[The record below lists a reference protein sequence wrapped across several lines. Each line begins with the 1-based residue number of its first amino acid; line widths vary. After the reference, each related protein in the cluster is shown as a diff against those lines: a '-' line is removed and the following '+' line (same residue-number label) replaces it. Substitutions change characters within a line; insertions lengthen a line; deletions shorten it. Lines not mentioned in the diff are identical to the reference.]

1 MSTSGAV
8 CPARCADVVLS
19 VISDPAAP
27 SAVAG
32 GGTLRPLAA
41 AGASPEAT
49 RERTVR
55 LGLIAAPGVATEVAR
70 ELARDLPAALNDAVS
85 RDVVWAIP
93 TVTDPLATDV
103 STGGIEMIDM
113 ARARMLEEG
122 WDLAVCLTD
131 LPLRIG
137 RRPVVADASA
147 THGVGLVCL
156 PALGA
161 MQLRRRARDAIARV
175 VFGLLGESPELD
187 PADSSSRGARIRRR
201 LVEIA
206 VPVREIVPDDEDVDL
221 RFVTAVVRGNLRLL
235 LGMLRANRPWRLI
248 VRLTRALVATMAAV
262 ALVLITSDVWRL
274 ADGLDWPRLLVI
286 AVGSLAVIVI
296 TLIAAHGLWER
307 PVRGQAREPV
317 VLFNLATALTVAVG
331 VASLYA
337 ALFVVTLASTALVVD
352 AGVLS
357 RALGHD
363 VGLGDYVRIAW
374 LASSIATVGGALG
387 AGLESDESVREAAYR
402 YRPERHDE

>member
-1 MSTSGAV
+1 MAV
-8 CPARCADVVLS
+8 
-19 VISDPAAP
+19 
-27 SAVAG
+27 
-32 GGTLRPLAA
+32 
-41 AGASPEAT
+41 ASPEAT
-49 RERTVR
+49 GERTVR
-55 LGLIAAPGVATEVAR
+55 FGLIAAPGVATELAR
-70 ELARDLPAALNDAVS
+70 ELARELPAALDDLVS

-103 STGGIEMIDM
+103 STSGIEMIDM

-147 THGVGLVCL
+147 THGVGLVSL

-161 MQLRRRARDAIARV
+161 VQLRRRARDAIARV
-175 VFGLLGESPELD
+175 VFGLLGESPELGL
-187 PADSSSRGARIRRR
+187 PDSSSRGARIRRR
-201 LVEIA
+201 LAEIA
-206 VPVREIVPDDEDVDL
+206 VPVREIVPDDEVVDL

-235 LGMLRANRPWRLI
+235 LGMVRANRPWRLI
-248 VRLTRALVATMAAV
+248 VRLTRALVATLAAV
-262 ALVLITSDVWRL
+262 ALVLVTSDVWRL
-274 ADGLDWPRLLVI
+274 ADGLDSPRLLVI
-286 AVGSLAVIVI
+286 AVGSLAAIVI

-307 PVRGQAREPV
+307 AVHGRAREPV

-337 ALFVVTLASTALVVD
+337 ALFVVTFASAALVVD
-352 AGVLS
+352 ADVLA
-357 RALGHD
+357 RGLGHD

-374 LASSIATVGGALG
+374 LTSSLATVGGALG

-402 YRPERHDE
+402 YRPERHDERRVDRS